1 MFDLLILSFKFQST
15 DARAVVQQQLYLRHY
30 YRAAVAVYR
39 ALELAGYQT
48 DTVVYRFFV
57 MLA

>member
-1 MFDLLILSFKFQST
+1 MFDLLIFSFKFQST

-30 YRAAVAVYR
+30 NRAAVAVYR
-39 ALELAGYQT
+39 VLELAGYQT